1 MVTWMFRHQIEKT
14 IDVYIDDM
22 VIKSKKEE
30 DHLLDLAKVF
40 EIFRHHRLHLNM
52 LKCVFRVGSRKFLGY
67 MITC

>member
-52 LKCVFRVGSRKFLGY
+52 SKCVFRVGSGKFLGY
-67 MITC
+67 MTTC

>member
-1 MVTWMFRHQIEKT
+1 MVTCMFRHQIEKT

-22 VIKSKKEE
+22 MIKSKKDE

-40 EIFRHHRLHLNM
+40 EIIRHHRLHLNM
-52 LKCVFRVGSRKFLGY
+52 SKCVFRVGSGKFLGY